1 MISIPASTKL
11 CDKICMTLGTIVLIC
26 VIAHRCGSKNFVPA
40 LIHCSG
46 VGMGWGA
53 GSWELAH
60 PLILHSFFYVC
71 RYAIVK
77 RAITIGVPH
86 LKATSCVTVLHSFSV
101 VSSISIIAENK

>member
-11 CDKICMTLGTIVLIC
+11 CDKICMTLDTIVLIC
-26 VIAHRCGSKNFVPA
+26 VIAHRCVSKNFVPA

-60 PLILHSFFYVC
+60 PLILHSFFLCLQICNSQTCNYNW
-71 RYAIVK
+71 RS
-77 RAITIGVPH
+77 P
-86 LKATSCVTVLHSFSV
+86 S
-101 VSSISIIAENK
+101 

>member
-11 CDKICMTLGTIVLIC
+11 CGKMTLGTIVLIC

-53 GSWELAH
+53 GSW
-60 PLILHSFFYVC
+60 
-71 RYAIVK
+71 
-77 RAITIGVPH
+77 RAPPYF
-86 LKATSCVTVLHSFSV
+86 A
-101 VSSISIIAENK
+101 

>member
-11 CDKICMTLGTIVLIC
+11 CGKMTLGTIVLIC

-53 GSWELAH
+53 GSWRA
-60 PLILHSFFYVC
+60 PLILHSFFLCTQICNSQTCNYNW
-71 RYAIVK
+71 
-77 RAITIGVPH
+77 
-86 LKATSCVTVLHSFSV
+86 HSPS
-101 VSSISIIAENK
+101 